1 MSNLKDHATLRLGCG
16 MVLCLNLACLMM
28 AMALSLLPVAAVVAA
43 IHSLPVRIA
52 QDLAAS
58 VGSCNTPTWTDTYQ
72 ITPFELGQ
80 AVMDTSAWCDAQTD
94 DCSVNSFL
102 SEMNNRV
109 YEKND
114 PARLIGVPCRAVDGC
129 AYFDDDT
136 NSLPRCIANISGT
149 QWYPE
154 LLMLL
159 RNARTAEVETLPA
172 SMVDGLVAC
181 TQQAIVT
188 ALDWVPTSNLVP
200 PLTCAR
206 LASRSRRYKPLETLQ
221 TCVRL
226 MLAKLI
232 FYIAFIS
239 TAILWKRLLIGRF
252 QTGAWDIWDV
262 RSNAWITQFSFCEFL
277 TQRVMNLN
285 GSQWRVVIYRL
296 SGVRAGKR
304 VFLDRDVVL
313 MGARKR
319 MP

>member
-1 MSNLKDHATLRLGCG
+1 M
-16 MVLCLNLACLMM
+16 
-28 AMALSLLPVAAVVAA
+28 
-43 IHSLPVRIA
+43 
-52 QDLAAS
+52 
-58 VGSCNTPTWTDTYQ
+58 
-72 ITPFELGQ
+72 
-80 AVMDTSAWCDAQTD
+80 
-94 DCSVNSFL
+94 
-102 SEMNNRV
+102 
-109 YEKND
+109 
-114 PARLIGVPCRAVDGC
+114 
-129 AYFDDDT
+129 
-136 NSLPRCIANISGT
+136 
-149 QWYPE
+149 
-154 LLMLL
+154 
-159 RNARTAEVETLPA
+159 ETLPA

-206 LASRSRRYKPLETLQ
+206 LAAEDMLRKYSWRKPLETLQ

-232 FYIAFIS
+232 FYVAFIL
-239 TAILWKRLLIGRF
+239 TAILWKRVLIGRF
-252 QTGAWDIWDV
+252 QTGAWDVWDV